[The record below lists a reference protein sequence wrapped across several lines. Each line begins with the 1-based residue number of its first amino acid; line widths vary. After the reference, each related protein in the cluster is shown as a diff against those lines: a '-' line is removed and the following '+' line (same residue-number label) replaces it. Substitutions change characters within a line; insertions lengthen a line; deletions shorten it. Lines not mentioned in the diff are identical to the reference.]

1 LLVGRATF
9 GIRLPAT
16 SGRGLEDV
24 AAALAVFGDYSLAT
38 AMTPPIPTVLYKQ
51 RHDHIEK
58 AWRAGDQSL
67 KAP

>member
-1 LLVGRATF
+1 MGARTAT
-9 GIRLPAT
+9 
-16 SGRGLEDV
+16 
-24 AAALAVFGDYSLAT
+24 
-38 AMTPPIPTVLYKQ
+38 TPPIPTVLYKQ